1 MRARPRARARYTTGT
16 GPGTGAGTGSRVQD
30 QYQYRWW
37 KIKVVG
43 TGGNRSPSIARMV
56 WDIVTSVYSS
66 PKAFRSAES
75 DEFDVLS
82 ALAAWAVPYRW
93 PTKSDDPGDAGTETK
108 VVEPTG
114 RTS

>member
-1 MRARPRARARYTTGT
+1 MSRMAWLPSTGRPTTDLGACCGCGPSWLARGI
-16 GPGTGAGTGSRVQD
+16 D
-30 QYQYRWW
+30 
-37 KIKVVG
+37 
-43 TGGNRSPSIARMV
+43 
-56 WDIVTSVYSS
+56 TSVYSS
-66 PKAFRSAES
+66 PKAFRSLQS

-82 ALAAWAVPYRW
+82 ALAAWAAPYRW